1 MRAMRNKCCAIA
13 GTMPH
18 SFKQNVMKQ
27 TDIQLRIKEIKS
39 EFRLRMNGVASASMR
54 QKGVGGYLNWGI
66 PFTELKLMAAEY
78 EKDSHLAAAL
88 WKENVRECKIL
99 ATLIMPA
106 GSMDAEMAGVWME
119 QIITQEMAEYAAF
132 NLFQYSPDASLLAYV
147 WMASDKPLE
156 QICGYCTLAGL
167 FRNGAEPTERDINEF
182 VDQAVSALADSSAGV
197 RHAAMNCLNA
207 FSATGG
213 MQEKIVE
220 MALRRNT

>member
-1 MRAMRNKCCAIA
+1 ME
-13 GTMPH
+13 
-18 SFKQNVMKQ
+18 Q
-27 TDIQLRIKEIKS
+27 TDIQLKIRNIKS
-39 EFRLRMNGVASASMR
+39 GFRLRMNGVTSASMR

-78 EKDSHLAAAL
+78 QKNGPLAAAL

-106 GSMDAEMAGVWME
+106 ESMDAELACVWLE
-119 QIITQEMAEYAAF
+119 QVVTQEMAEYAAF

-147 WMASDKPLE
+147 WIASDKQLE
-156 QICGYCTLAGL
+156 QICGYSTLAGL

-182 VDQAVSALADSSAGV
+182 VDQAVAALTDSSAGV

-207 FSATGG
+207 FAG
-213 MQEKIVE
+213 MGVMQAKIVE
-220 MALRRNT
+220 MALRRNA